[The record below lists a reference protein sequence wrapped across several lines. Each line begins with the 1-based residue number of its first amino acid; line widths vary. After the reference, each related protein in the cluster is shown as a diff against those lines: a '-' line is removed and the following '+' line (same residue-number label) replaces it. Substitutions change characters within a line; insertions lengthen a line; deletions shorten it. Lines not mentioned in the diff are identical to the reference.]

1 MAEANT
7 LFLDAQEFAAHLRT
21 LRQERLKQKLES
33 TPHGRKRQSLTP
45 TQRSVVLAKTAG
57 RCHICGGGIGG
68 EWETDHVLAH
78 AQGGE
83 HTEDNFLPA
92 HAICNRARWFYG
104 TEEFQWIL
112 KLGVW
117 LRTQIEEESESLALE
132 LAERF
137 IRHEKRRNAR
147 RKTKVS
153 GQAEPKLVADSTE
166 LKGSGSR

>member
-7 LFLDAQEFAAHLRT
+7 LFQDAEKFAAHLRV
-21 LRQERLKQKLES
+21 LREERLKRKLEIRS
-33 TPHGRKRQSLTP
+33 PEQKRQSLTP
-45 TQRSVVLAKTAG
+45 TQRSAVLTKTAG
-57 RCHICGGGIGG
+57 RCHICGGYING
-68 EWETDHVLAH
+68 EWATDHVLAH

-83 HTEDNFLPA
+83 HTVDNYLPA

-117 LRTQIEEESESLALE
+117 LRTQIEEENDSLALA

-137 IRHEKRRNAR
+137 VKHEIRRNAR
-147 RKTKVS
+147 RKK
-153 GQAEPKLVADSTE
+153 
-166 LKGSGSR
+166 